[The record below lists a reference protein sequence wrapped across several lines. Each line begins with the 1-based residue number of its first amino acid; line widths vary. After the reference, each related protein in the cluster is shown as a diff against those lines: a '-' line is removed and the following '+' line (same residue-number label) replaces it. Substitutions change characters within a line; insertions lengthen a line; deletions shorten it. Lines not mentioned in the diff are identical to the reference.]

1 MLLIR
6 ALRPGLYLTHI
17 NDEHLLDVVC
27 EVVIK
32 SLQTVSRPVSL
43 RFVDAEAGVVTPHEL
58 QIEMDPKKRRTT
70 SGAPSPRSNSPRK
83 GRLTSAGEGNR
94 SPVVAAPMYKII
106 LLGTTGVGK
115 SSLLAVGVNGDSSYQ
130 VQYLTLRNGGCEDH
144 VRLTCM
150 CCYH

>member
-1 MLLIR
+1 M
-6 ALRPGLYLTHI
+6 THI
-17 NDEHLLDVVC
+17 NDEHLLDVAC
-27 EVVIK
+27 EVVIN

-70 SGAPSPRSNSPRK
+70 SGAASPRSNSPRK
-83 GRLTSAGEGNR
+83 GRLTSAGEGNP
-94 SPVVAAPMYKII
+94 SPGVATPIYKII

-130 VQYLTLRNGGCEDH
+130 VHYSHLKVSGDGCLTRI
-144 VRLTCM
+144 
-150 CCYH
+150 CC